1 MKMKTIQID
10 ARTHERLK
18 KQAEANGRLLGHL
31 AAELIN
37 RALDAQ
43 RKEKP

>member
-18 KQAEANGRLLGHL
+18 KQAIAKGRLVGHL
-31 AAELIN
+31 SAELIN
-37 RALDAQ
+37 RALDAEK
-43 RKEKP
+43 KEAK

>member
-18 KQAEANGRLLGHL
+18 KHANAKGRILGRL
-31 AAELIN
+31 AAEIIN
-37 RALDAQ
+37 NALDAEK
-43 RKEKP
+43 KESK

>member
-18 KQAEANGRLLGHL
+18 KQATSKGRILGRYTS
-31 AAELIN
+31 EIIN
-37 RALDAQ
+37 RALDAEK
-43 RKEKP
+43 KEAK